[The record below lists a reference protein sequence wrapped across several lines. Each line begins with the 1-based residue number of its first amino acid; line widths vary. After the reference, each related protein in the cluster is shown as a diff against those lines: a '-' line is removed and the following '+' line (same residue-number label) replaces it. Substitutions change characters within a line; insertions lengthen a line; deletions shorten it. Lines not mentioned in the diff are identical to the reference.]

1 MSVSLLLCSIATLS
15 KSQVY
20 YTSKVNVFMMY
31 QINSISHNK
40 SPAICLQNFRSE
52 LSTRSFSNEILGA
65 DFCAPKESFDAE
77 LPLKKKS
84 SVLRIKIC
92 FFKPHMAKSSHKT
105 A

>member
-1 MSVSLLLCSIATLS
+1 
-15 KSQVY
+15 
-20 YTSKVNVFMMY
+20 MMY

-40 SPAICLQNFRSE
+40 SPAICLQNFHSE

-92 FFKPHMAKSSHKT
+92 FSNPTWQNLPTRQRKNSSVENF
-105 A
+105 